1 MPYIPTEELFAQYR
15 DRALSSP
22 EIRDK
27 LEPLEWSDDEIKGF
41 LADRKA
47 DIWSEAAKQI
57 SDYNGAEK
65 AVATIDADRL
75 LLNRQK
81 PLIVRIYR
89 DFLPIVL
96 GLVVV
101 IFGLAGVVALFS
113 KVARHW
119 IVLHRTVGWELLL
132 FAAAFAILFLVVRW
146 TGGSF
151 FVRYD
156 TYRREMAEKLESS
169 EAEKARLLE
178 LIEPAMVTNITASLR
193 EFVEQKTKPFF
204 SLELPET
211 DTSRLSEVPNPQFDV
226 ITDSRRHVRGLVE
239 KMNGGS
245 IGVAGPRGCGK
256 TTLLRSFCPE
266 GNVNPRELTIFAT
279 APVQYDPREFLLQL
293 FTSVCS
299 RVVAKETKTD
309 VASTFTAMDSLRETT
324 KPTFLRTEVIA
335 SILMTGSIILI
346 FTGMLLGFV
355 RLMQARHVPTSV
367 TANTA
372 TSANSQGPQAKE
384 EQGVIWVL
392 LGSDALPYLLWGSV
406 AWFVMAFMRAP
417 GRSVYGRVLGIYPFG
432 GTRGNRSEAEREEV
446 SLAGVEQEAR
456 NLVLR
461 AKQTLRGL
469 RFQQSYSSG
478 WSGALKLPVGLE
490 GGVNAAM
497 TFAERQL
504 GLPEIVYEYRDFA
517 KAAANYYD
525 RVFIAIDEMDKL
537 PSDEDAKKFLNGIK
551 AIFGQEK
558 IYYLVSISEN
568 ALSNFERRGLPIRDE
583 FDSSFDDA
591 VHLGYFDLRAS
602 RRLLA
607 RRSTVP
613 PPAPYRA
620 YCHVCSGGLP
630 RDLIR
635 SCRRMYDYRRSVA
648 GPIDLA
654 TMCTALTGLDIEAK
668 LGAMRYNLH
677 QIADERGTVSVLTL
691 MATQVWTPAALED
704 VIYRLH
710 HIQGELQDS
719 ENGEDADGAANL
731 SALVNIAEE
740 LKAYLYFSLATVMT
754 FKSIVNEQRY
764 DQLESTG
771 VFDRLAS
778 ARQMLAV
785 NRVAAIEALHALVPL
800 PVSNA

>member
-1 MPYIPTEELFAQYR
+1 MEEKLTSAAAER
-15 DRALSSP
+15 DR
-22 EIRDK
+22 
-27 LEPLEWSDDEIKGF
+27 LEK
-41 LADRKA
+41 
-47 DIWSEAAKQI
+47 
-57 SDYNGAEK
+57 
-65 AVATIDADRL
+65 
-75 LLNRQK
+75 
-81 PLIVRIYR
+81 
-89 DFLPIVL
+89 
-96 GLVVV
+96 
-101 IFGLAGVVALFS
+101 
-113 KVARHW
+113 
-119 IVLHRTVGWELLL
+119 
-132 FAAAFAILFLVVRW
+132 
-146 TGGSF
+146 
-151 FVRYD
+151 
-156 TYRREMAEKLESS
+156 
-169 EAEKARLLE
+169 
-178 LIEPAMVTNITASLR
+178 LIEPAMVGCITAALR
-193 EFVEQKTKPFF
+193 EFVEQKSKPYF

-226 ITDSRRHVRGLVE
+226 ITDSRRYVRGLVE

-256 TTLLRSFCPE
+256 TTLLRSFCPD

-279 APVQYDPREFLLQL
+279 APVQYEPREFLLQL

-309 VASTFTAMDSLRETT
+309 VPSTFTAMDSLRETT
-324 KPTFLRTEVIA
+324 KPAFLSPEVIA
-335 SILMTGSIILI
+335 YILSIGSIVLI
-346 FTGMLLGFV
+346 SIGVLLGIV
-355 RLMQARHVPTSV
+355 RVMQARSNHVPTSATV
-367 TANTA
+367 TA
-372 TSANSQGPQAKE
+372 TSANGQGSQPKE
-384 EQGVIWVL
+384 QQGAIWVI
-392 LGSDALPYLLWGSV
+392 LGSDALPYLLWGGV
-406 AWFVMAFMRAP
+406 AWVVGIFLRVFLSRL
-417 GRSVYGRVLGIYPFG
+417 GYSSYGRVLWVLTGLGMGRRLSSISRLEIHG
-432 GTRGNRSEAEREEV
+432 MEIQLEKA
-446 SLAGVEQEAR
+446 SLEGVGQEAR
-456 NLVLR
+456 DLVNR

-591 VHLGYFDLRAS
+591 VHLGYFDLPAS

-648 GPIDLA
+648 GPMDLA
-654 TMCTALTGLDIEAK
+654 KMCTALMGLDIEAK
-668 LGAMRYNLH
+668 LGAIRYNLH

-691 MATQVWTPAALED
+691 MATKEWTPAALED

-710 HIQGELQDS
+710 HIQGELQES
-719 ENGEDADGAANL
+719 EDGEDADGVANL

-740 LKAYLYFSLATVMT
+740 LKAYLYFSLATLVKFT
-754 FKSIVNEQRY
+754 SIDCEQKY
-764 DQLESTG
+764 TELENAR

-800 PVSNA
+800 PLNGA